1 LFIAEGIKVIEELLK
16 SNFELEHLYTSQ
28 DDFDDVYLQK
38 KTLVHEVDLKK
49 GFMTPIVVWLYLKY
63 PQRKKVKE
71 SGLILALD
79 SVRDPGNLGT
89 ILRLCDWF
97 GFEQLL
103 CSKETVDIYNPKVVQ
118 ATMGSIAR
126 VNVYGY
132 KPLFQNTKLPVLV
145 LYGWPE
151 YLQSYF
157 AERRNNYH
165 G

>member
-28 DDFDDVYLQK
+28 DDLTMFTYK

-49 GFMTPIVVWLYLKY
+49 SAGCINTCLAVFKIPTE
-63 PQRKKVKE
+63 KKIKE

-97 GFEQLL
+97 GL
-103 CSKETVDIYNPKVVQ
+103 
-118 ATMGSIAR
+118 
-126 VNVYGY
+126 
-132 KPLFQNTKLPVLV
+132 
-145 LYGWPE
+145 
-151 YLQSYF
+151 
-157 AERRNNYH
+157 NNYYAQRRRLIYIIQK
-165 G
+165 